1 MFESHSALEGRIAGG
16 GRDGALGQRALRL
29 TEIRGRHLV
38 QLGLF
43 GSGTSEMDPK
53 VLALTGAVLPRASN
67 EVTVAGTHRL
77 YRIAPDQYWIVSQG
91 ARVARSLARE
101 IAPEAGT
108 VTLLT
113 SARVCL
119 AIEGPEAAAL
129 LAHHLPLDLEEREFP
144 AGRFAQSG
152 IDHVGVLVERR
163 ARDGF
168 ELYMLRTF
176 AASIFDALIDTAL
189 QYGYDLGVETVSSDP
204 SEQSATQ

>member
-1 MFESHSALEGRIAGG
+1 MFESHSPLEGRIAAG

-29 TEIRGRHLV
+29 AEIRGRYLV

-43 GSGTSEMDPK
+43 GRPTSEIDSR
-53 VLALTGAVLPRASN
+53 VRALTGAVLPRSSN

-77 YRIAPDQYWIVSQG
+77 YRIAPDQYWIVSQDG
-91 ARVARSLARE
+91 RVAGALARE

-119 AIEGPEAAAL
+119 AIEGSEAAAL

-144 AGRFAQSG
+144 AGCFAQSG
-152 IDHVGVLVERR
+152 IDHVGVLLERR

-189 QYGYDLGVETVSSDP
+189 QYGYDLAVDTVSADP
-204 SEQSATQ
+204 SEPSATP